1 MWRASA
7 APRPVAGL
15 DQSCQGDDQLAAWR
29 RPSRERPTLM
39 RRFLIGTAVVA
50 IGMLVTGAAVLTTGC
65 GPSPTGPDDN
75 THMRGQV
82 VDRIFRPLAGA
93 LIEVVDGPHAGMR
106 QLADAAGRFELRGSA
121 GDRSTVRVS
130 RDGFH
135 TRTQVLETTNQ
146 PFWLDALEPS
156 IGLEPGG
163 YTLTLT
169 IDLAKAS
176 NWIAQAPC
184 AGFPAELASRTYPV
198 TIAEASFPL
207 AVYNRLVNPD
217 PPIAP
222 WHNLF
227 PQTLFGFGAVE
238 RFVGF
243 EWDDP
248 LFEELPGFRYVR
260 IGGKAPTTEPAS
272 VNGSSVSVPF
282 HGDFSY
288 CRTKSFTSR
297 DCWHERADEI
307 VEFHA
312 CSSDHAA
319 MVFTKR

>member
-1 MWRASA
+1 MR
-7 APRPVAGL
+7 
-15 DQSCQGDDQLAAWR
+15 
-29 RPSRERPTLM
+29 
-39 RRFLIGTAVVA
+39 RRFLTRTAVFA
-50 IGMLVTGAAVLTTGC
+50 IGMLVTCAALFTTGC
-65 GPSPTGPDDN
+65 GGSPTGPDGN
-75 THMRGQV
+75 THIRGQV
-82 VDRIFRPLAGA
+82 VDRIYRPLAGA
-93 LIEVVDGPHAGMR
+93 RIEVVEGPLAGMTK
-106 QLADAAGRFELRGSA
+106 LTDAAGRFELRGAA
-121 GDRSTVRVS
+121 GDRTTVRVS

-135 TRTQVLETTNQ
+135 TRTQALSTTDQ

-156 IGLEPGG
+156 IGLDPGA
-163 YTLTLT
+163 YTLTLA

-176 NWIAQAPC
+176 SWMAQAPC
-184 AGFPAELASRTYPV
+184 AGFPVELASRSYPV
-198 TIAEASFPL
+198 TIGEASFSP
-207 AVYNRLVNPD
+207 AVYNRLVNSD
-217 PPIAP
+217 PPILP

-227 PQTLFGFGAVE
+227 PQTLFGFGAVG

-260 IGGKAPTTEPAS
+260 IGGKAPTIEPAS

-282 HGDFSY
+282 HGSFSY

-297 DCWHERADEI
+297 DCWHERAEEI
-307 VEFHA
+307 VEYHA